1 MRTRNLIRTILI
13 RKYIGRS
20 LANSNT
26 AIHQA
31 GAYTAFILEGAVE
44 GLQLHK
50 LYKHIN
56 YCKKRKV
63 EKRALPP
70 PHIARS
76 FLIQKMR

>member
-50 LYKHIN
+50 LYKHIKN
-56 YCKKRKV
+56 GKKRNIWRKDGGITT
-63 EKRALPP
+63 LPDL
-70 PHIARS
+70 
-76 FLIQKMR
+76 F